1 MTPTC
6 SYTEKYAT
14 GRAIVTDL
22 VHLKCSLYLCRICLR
37 NDVFKVNYCMN
48 ILFIIWFLYVFYS
61 ITFVLRNTDPTQ
73 RERICSFADKQLK
86 FMLSLG

>member
-14 GRAIVTDL
+14 GRAIFTDL
-22 VHLKCSLYLCRICLR
+22 VHLKCSIVSLLYDRIYLR
-37 NDVFKVNYCMN
+37 IDVFKINCLN
-48 ILFIIWFLYVFYS
+48 ILFIIWFLYGFYS

-73 RERICSFADKQLK
+73 HE
-86 FMLSLG
+86 